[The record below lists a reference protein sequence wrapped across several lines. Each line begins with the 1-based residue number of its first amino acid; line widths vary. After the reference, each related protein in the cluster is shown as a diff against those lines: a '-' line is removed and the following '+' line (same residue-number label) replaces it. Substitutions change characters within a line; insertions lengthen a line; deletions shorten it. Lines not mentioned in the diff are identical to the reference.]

1 MNQLLGQI
9 ASTTQAVVE
18 EKGIFSS
25 IGIDWTLLVIQTLAF
40 LVLLWFLAKF
50 VYPPLTKMLDKREEE
65 IKRSSRAAMEAEKNA
80 AESQAAVER
89 LLKQARKE
97 ASEILST
104 ASEESSKM
112 TEAADKK
119 SKERAE
125 RIVADA
131 RGQIEKD
138 VVAAKK
144 ALYNETLELVA
155 MATEKVTSKAI
166 IDSVDKKIIASS
178 LEEASK

>member
-1 MNQLLGQI
+1 MNQILGQL
-9 ASTTQAVVE
+9 ASTSEAVAE

-25 IGIDWTLLVIQTLAF
+25 IGIDWTLLIIQTLAF

-65 IKRSSRAAMEAEKNA
+65 IERSSRAAIEAEKNA
-80 AESQAAVER
+80 AKSQAAVEK
-89 LLKQARKE
+89 LLSQARKD
-97 ASEILST
+97 ANEILAT
-104 ASEESSKM
+104 AKEESLNM
-112 TEAADKK
+112 TDAADKK

-131 RGQIEKD
+131 RGQIEKE
-138 VVAAKK
+138 VIAAKK

-155 MATEKVTSKAI
+155 AATEKVTGQAVI
-166 IDSVDKKIIASS
+166 ETVDKKIIASS